1 MARKQTPVIDLSD
14 EELFVK
20 LAEARQELFNLRFQ
34 NATGQLEHSHRMGD
48 ARRDI
53 ARLLT
58 ELRARE
64 IAAAEALA
72 ESQEAAR

>member
-1 MARKQTPVIDLSD
+1 MARKKTPVVDLSD
-14 EELFVK
+14 AELFTR

-34 NATGQLEHSHRMGD
+34 NATGQLEQSNRLGE
-48 ARRDI
+48 ARKDI

-72 ESQEAAR
+72 ESQETDR